1 LFGSSSMD
9 KKYIVAGVII
19 TILCAILLQPGS
31 GVQAQSQVTHVV
43 KPGENLFR
51 IALYYGTS
59 VDAIIRA
66 NALPSV
72 YIYVGQKLI
81 IPGATNTSPPT
92 EPLTPPKDGAQEE
105 PTPIPTPGS
114 PAMDARTY
122 IIQWGD
128 TLSSIAIRFGV
139 SIWDL
144 MELNGLNSW
153 SVIYAGQELIISG
166 EVGEVENPE
175 PVATP
180 EPEATPEE
188 PQPPEETPSPENT
201 PEPETT
207 PKPEETLNPEDTP
220 EPEATPTPEATAT
233 PESTPEPTPLPDPE
247 TYTVRRGD
255 TLHSIATRFGTT
267 TYELARL
274 NGIANPS
281 LIYVG
286 QILRLKGSAPTPT
299 GGGKLIVVDLSEQH
313 MYVYQGDQLVFS
325 FVVSTGRPGSNTL
338 PGEYRIQ
345 SKIPNAYAATWNL
358 WMPYWMGI
366 YWAGSLENGIHA
378 LPLQNGVLTWAGW
391 LGTPISYGCIILGT
405 NEAALLYN
413 WAEMGTAVSIRY

>member
-1 LFGSSSMD
+1 MLRKMIVSGIIVTLLF
-9 KKYIVAGVII
+9 VF
-19 TILCAILLQPGS
+19 ILLPTAYTR
-31 GVQAQSQVTHVV
+31 AQTQIVHVV
-43 KPGENLFR
+43 RPGENLFR
-51 IALYYGTS
+51 IALYYGTT
-59 VDAIIRA
+59 VDAIIRT
-66 NALPSV
+66 NALGSV
-72 YIYVGQKLI
+72 YIYVGQKLV
-81 IPGATNTSPPT
+81 IPGATNTTPPS
-92 EPLTPPKDGAQEE
+92 EPLTPPTAAPPAE

-128 TLSSIAIRFGV
+128 TLSSIAVRFGV
-139 SIWDL
+139 SVWDL

-166 EVGEVENPE
+166 NVGEVDETKPE
-175 PVATP
+175 PTP
-180 EPEATPEE
+180 TP
-188 PQPPEETPSPENT
+188 QSTPPSEV
-201 PEPETT
+201 
-207 PKPEETLNPEDTP
+207 NPDT
-220 EPEATPTPEATAT
+220 EATPTPV
-233 PESTPEPTPLPDPE
+233 PEPTPKPKPE
-247 TYTVRRGD
+247 IYTVQRGD
-255 TLHSIATRFGTT
+255 TLHSIATRFETT
-267 TYELARL
+267 VYELARL

-281 LIYVG
+281 LIFVG
-286 QILRLKGSAPTPT
+286 QKIRLTGTAPVPT
-299 GGGKLIVVDLSEQH
+299 GGAKLIIVDLSEQH
-313 MYVYQGDQLVFS
+313 LYAYQGDQLLYS

-338 PGEYRIQ
+338 AGEYRVQ

-413 WAEMGTAVSIRY
+413 WAEIGTAVSIRY